1 MAQASTASVPRW
13 AALARDTNETSIQL
27 ALNLDGGAFPPD
39 TDQRLLDLVAGKDG
53 QKGGHAVQASRSQ
66 TISIHTGIGFLDH
79 MLHALSKHAGWS
91 LVIACKGDLHI
102 DDHHSAEDVCLALG
116 YAFHQAL
123 GTATGI
129 ARFGS
134 AYAPLDEA
142 LSRAVVDISN
152 RPYAVIELGLKRE
165 KIGDL
170 SCEMIPH
177 CMESFAQ
184 AARITLHVDCLR
196 GFNDHHRSESA
207 FKALAVAMRQA
218 TSKVAGKEG
227 EVPSTKGTLIL
238 RTVQSTAEI
247 CACCKLQIQW
257 SLKRKPRSKVHP
269 ATQLQ
274 QLSTTANITRPG
286 ADEHLGIQTSC
297 RTRLLHRR
305 DRRTALISGAPSTM
319 RTHDTVRDE
328 EAAEAAW
335 EAMHGAGYGMVK
347 YGAAMGVLAGFGHAL
362 SPIYRGLTIQFKV
375 YLQMSGMVLGAMLE
389 AEHRM
394 RLFEARMRLQRRMQR
409 QQARLRA
416 LEEELDDD

>member
-1 MAQASTASVPRW
+1 MSPAVTLSAPRW

-27 ALNLDGGAFPPD
+27 ALNLDGGAFPPE
-39 TDQRLLDLVAGKDG
+39 TDQRLLDIV
-53 QKGGHAVQASRSQ
+53 QEQSRGHAVQASRSQ

-91 LVIACKGDLHI
+91 LVIACKGDLHSEFNDFSGFPAVVLPHVRSPAPV

-116 YAFHQAL
+116 YAFNKAL
-123 GTATGI
+123 GSATGI

-218 TSKVAGKEG
+218 TGKVAGKEG
-227 EVPSTKGTLIL
+227 EVPSTKGTLS
-238 RTVQSTAEI
+238 V
-247 CACCKLQIQW
+247 
-257 SLKRKPRSKVHP
+257 
-269 ATQLQ
+269 
-274 QLSTTANITRPG
+274 
-286 ADEHLGIQTSC
+286 
-297 RTRLLHRR
+297 
-305 DRRTALISGAPSTM
+305 
-319 RTHDTVRDE
+319 
-328 EAAEAAW
+328 
-335 EAMHGAGYGMVK
+335 
-347 YGAAMGVLAGFGHAL
+347 
-362 SPIYRGLTIQFKV
+362 
-375 YLQMSGMVLGAMLE
+375 
-389 AEHRM
+389 
-394 RLFEARMRLQRRMQR
+394 
-409 QQARLRA
+409 
-416 LEEELDDD
+416 